1 MRFVLLC
8 LLGLAAAIGA
18 RGAEVEFTRVWPS
31 WRDAESFER
40 VPEFFTGKEYTGRQ
54 IILRTHAEERGGF
67 YFLARVKNPNGLLS
81 GAKFSL
87 QVIAPNDPLP
97 KTFSFPTALP
107 AGTSVFSIGLT
118 GPDWTNRKDPPV
130 AWRLELLREDGQV
143 IATAK
148 SFLWEKPEK

>member
-1 MRFVLLC
+1 MRFVFLC
-8 LLGLAAAIGA
+8 WFGLAAAIGV
-18 RGAEVEFTRVWPS
+18 RGADVEFTRVWPS

-54 IILRTHAEERGGF
+54 IVLRTHAEERGGF
-67 YFLARVKNPNGLLS
+67 YFLARIKNSASPVS
-81 GAKFSL
+81 AAKFSL

-97 KTFSFPTALP
+97 KTFSFPATLP

-118 GPDWTNRKDPPV
+118 GPDWTNRTDPPV
-130 AWRLELLREDGQV
+130 AWKLELQREDGHV

-148 SFLWEKPEK
+148 SFLWEKPAK